1 MRLVLH
7 MEKELLKI
15 ATSQHFN
22 GIFTINTNQLNQV
35 RKLSKTFIR
44 CKSFLQE
51 SDKRSLLLS
60 LNLIKYIW
68 ILKLKLFFVD
78 VFGKIDYTF
87 WRFG

>member
-35 RKLSKTFIR
+35 KDYLKH
-44 CKSFLQE
+44 
-51 SDKRSLLLS
+51 SLGVKVFFK
-60 LNLIKYIW
+60 NPIKGVY
-68 ILKLKLFFVD
+68 
-78 VFGKIDYTF
+78 YYH
-87 WRFG
+87 